1 MATVVLVEVRVGE
14 LGENLSKLPLGRA
27 SGALLESQLERS
39 IAGYRV
45 HPAPTRLPSHS
56 HNLWGLTTCDRRC
69 HLRQLLQHMTQC
81 HVEQNLC

>member
-39 IAGYRV
+39 IAVQSTPGS
-45 HPAPTRLPSHS
+45 HRLPSHS

>member
-45 HPAPTRLPSHS
+45 HPAPTGFPATPTTFGVSPRVT
-56 HNLWGLTTCDRRC
+56 GDVTCD
-69 HLRQLLQHMTQC
+69 
-81 HVEQNLC
+81 NFYIII